1 MDSSDYGSDVD
12 IDGED
17 GILRLLTTPT
27 AATTTATPTTATHD
41 GSPPAR
47 RGGGADGDAA
57 SPSAVSPSSSL
68 ASQCSQYFD
77 CPETRTPPPSTVRG
91 CAINSLTRQPA
102 TVGAESAEQPDAPAS
117 AAPFDRFRSRKKSL
131 SVTDLVSGIWCEQQF
146 EYSLVT
152 GFRRTTPQMAG
163 GSLVHK
169 QLEDQVHDS
178 VPIAVASAEDRWA
191 LKLLNVFQGLLSL
204 RRLGVTRELPVFGF
218 LGDVFVQ
225 GIVDEISYL
234 DPLSRESA
242 LSRDSDSSSSSR
254 GGSPG
259 GRRRRRP
266 SANGEGGDGKA
277 TKQRRRSKKAAPPAG
292 PDAAE
297 LAVYSTAVPVAGGER
312 IAYLSDTKTRHKR
325 SLPSESQWRT
335 TAMQLMLYRR
345 LLAHLRLGA
354 ADDFAR
360 LLALFALD
368 GHAPLSDNFVAQIA
382 ALANDDDLPLDALL
396 AHNSLWGLWAL
407 LTGQFAAAV
416 GGVGGT
422 MGVSYRLQADSSII
436 AFKTV
441 AHDDAALDAH
451 LAEALRWWRGER
463 PTVGVD
469 IEEAWK
475 CTLPSILSS
484 SRNVDAAQ
492 AGCASLKP
500 SAPGG

>member
-1 MDSSDYGSDVD
+1 M
-12 IDGED
+12 
-17 GILRLLTTPT
+17 
-27 AATTTATPTTATHD
+27 
-41 GSPPAR
+41 
-47 RGGGADGDAA
+47 RGG
-57 SPSAVSPSSSL
+57 
-68 ASQCSQYFD
+68 
-77 CPETRTPPPSTVRG
+77 
-91 CAINSLTRQPA
+91 AINSLTRQPA
-102 TVGAESAEQPDAPAS
+102 AVGAESAEQPGVGAAAASAASAAS

-169 QLEDQVHDS
+169 LLEDQVHDS
-178 VPIAVASAEDRWA
+178 VPVAVASAEDHWA

-234 DPLSRESA
+234 DPLERESA
-242 LSRDSDSSSSSR
+242 LSRDGDSSSSSSH
-254 GGSPG
+254 GGPPG

-266 SANGEGGDGKA
+266 SANGEGGNENP
-277 TKQRRRSKKAAPPAG
+277 TKQRRRSKKAAAEPAVAAPPQPPAG

-297 LAVYSTAVPVAGGER
+297 LAVYSTAVRAAGGER
-312 IAYLSDTKTRHKR
+312 IAYLSDTKTRHRR
-325 SLPSESQWRT
+325 SLPSESQWRA

-368 GHAPLSDNFVAQIA
+368 GHAPLSDDFVAQIA
-382 ALANDDDLPLDALL
+382 ALADDDDLPLDALL

-407 LTGQFAAAV
+407 LAGQFAAAV
-416 GGVGGT
+416 GGLGGT
-422 MGVSYRLQADSSII
+422 MGVSYRLQADSSIF

-463 PTVGVD
+463 PAVGVD

-475 CTLPSILSS
+475 CTLPPILSS
-484 SRNVDAAQ
+484 TRNADAVQ

-500 SAPGG
+500 SAPGGWARSKS